1 MNTNWLLLGLPCL
14 AGLLMAVQGSIN
26 GQVSKSIGTLES
38 NFLMHLIGLAI
49 IMLLLFVVR
58 IGDGDFSKL
67 SEVPWYGYTSG
78 LINVVII
85 YGVMVSISRLG
96 AAPATTA
103 IIVGQVTT
111 AALIDWLGLFG
122 LEKTA
127 YSLWQAAGIVLL
139 AVGARLLLAK

>member
-58 IGDGDFSKL
+58 TVILASFLKCRGM
-67 SEVPWYGYTSG
+67 VIP
-78 LINVVII
+78 VV
-85 YGVMVSISRLG
+85 
-96 AAPATTA
+96 
-103 IIVGQVTT
+103 
-111 AALIDWLGLFG
+111 
-122 LEKTA
+122 
-127 YSLWQAAGIVLL
+127 
-139 AVGARLLLAK
+139 